1 MPIQINGK
9 TRDILSLKKDLK
21 ADEIKTLVLTNSKAN
36 KYLEK
41 KKIFKII
48 YVKNRIINFII
59 K

>member
-41 KKIFKII
+41 KNIFKII